1 MFKRRE
7 FIKKSVFAAAFLSL
21 HPLELFSSNNQV
33 IITVLQTNDTHS
45 HIDPFTSG
53 RNKGLGGVARRAAL
67 IKKIRSLQPNTLLV
81 DAGDIFQGTPY
92 FNFFKGEVEL
102 KAMSAMKY
110 DAATLGNHEFDIG
123 IDGLVKAMKYA
134 EFPFVNVNYDYKNT
148 PLNEIVKRYVVKTIS
163 GIRIGIFGVGVKLE
177 SLVFEKNY
185 KGIKYL
191 DPLKSTVKMTEH
203 LKNHEK
209 IDLIICLSHLG
220 IDGAGGEI
228 GGLELARSI
237 PDIDIVVGGHSHTFM
252 KKPAVID
259 HPDGRQNRY
268 FQVGFAGI
276 NLGRTDFIF
285 QNKKLI
291 QAKHYLYKI
300 DSDYV

>member
-53 RNKGLGGVARRAAL
+53 RNKGLGGVARRTAL

-92 FNFFKGEVEL
+92 FNFFKGEVEF
-102 KAMSAMKY
+102 KTMSAMKY

-148 PLNEIVKRYVVKTIS
+148 PLNEIVKRYVIKTIS
-163 GIRIGIFGVGVKLE
+163 GIRIAIFGVGVKLE
-177 SLVFEKNY
+177 NLVFEKNY
-185 KGIKYL
+185 KGINYL
-191 DPLKSTVKMTEH
+191 DPLKTAEKMTEH

-209 IDLIICLSHLG
+209 VDLIICLSHLG
-220 IDGAGGEI
+220 IDGASGEI

-252 KKPAVID
+252 KKPTIIN

>member
-21 HPLELFSSNNQV
+21 RPLELFSSNNQV

-102 KAMSAMKY
+102 KTMSAMKY

-148 PLNEIVKRYVVKTIS
+148 PLNEIVKRYVIKNIS

-185 KGIKYL
+185 KGINYL
-191 DPLKSTVKMTEH
+191 DPLKSAKKTSEH

-209 IDLIICLSHLG
+209 VDLVICLSHLG
-220 IDGAGGEI
+220 IDGASGEI

-252 KKPAVID
+252 KKPAIID
-259 HPDGRQNRY
+259 HPEGRQNRY

>member
-21 HPLELFSSNNQV
+21 RPLELFSSNNQV

-53 RNKGLGGVARRAAL
+53 RNKGLGGAARRAAL
-67 IKKIRSLQPNTLLV
+67 IKKIRSLQPNILLV

-92 FNFFKGEVEL
+92 FNFFKGEVEF
-102 KAMSAMKY
+102 KTMSAMKY

-148 PLNEIVKRYVVKTIS
+148 PLNEIVKRYIIKTIS

-177 SLVFEKNY
+177 NLVFEKNY
-185 KGIKYL
+185 KGLNYL
-191 DPLKSTVKMTEH
+191 DPLKSAEKITEH
-203 LKNHEK
+203 LKTHEK
-209 IDLIICLSHLG
+209 VDLVICLSHLG
-220 IDGAGGEI
+220 IDGVSGEI

-252 KKPAVID
+252 KKPAIID